1 MASAQEILQ
10 TALQSGDEELLGLAL
25 KMQTNQEQ
33 TTKADSSGISGLDFG
48 FLGKDTTAAQRL
60 ERYNRIAQGLYPVLD
75 KEQYQAQAKQI
86 YPEQNY
92 GREKFFADIML
103 GLGLISGRSEGGRWA
118 PIVEKELG
126 EYLETTAP
134 FADAERQRQAQI
146 GQFVMTEEEE
156 DQEKQRDFLSTLIT
170 GDINEQM
177 KFMETWTPL
186 TKAEAELANLPTANG
201 ETWERSSTTDTKRL
215 MIQNNPPLK
224 DTWSYI
230 DTSLKEWSHL
240 DTSLG
245 QQYMINGLNDV
256 KEAPGFR
263 LKDGMRVLSDAEA
276 KSLNYPIVDKNGK
289 KIRYKANV
297 VIAPN
302 GAKQYKD
309 VDQLITTPLAFTRT
323 LTNEEAA
330 AKNYKT
336 DKGQIYQINQDG
348 QYIQLPETFW
358 KGSDWRVASDAE
370 LVERGIDIKLYP
382 PGTFFQISPDDKL
395 EQGGTV
401 AMAKER
407 DQRIA
412 YYTDMITR
420 NANAANEEIDPITAR
435 DMAVKLADNLIV
447 QTVDDV
453 GRVWG
458 FDTVTKENIWL
469 NKSIWTADEGSEWK
483 LIGQVSP
490 NDPFV
495 TVMAPPTVNVATMT
509 PGVIEATQKKIGE
522 LEKAYAQ
529 GKQLMQLLENSLGP
543 EGFLKAFAANW
554 IAPIVPTE
562 WGMQKYFEF
571 FEEAANE
578 QAIKLFTRTL
588 IQALALNPRFPV
600 AEQDIIKDLG
610 LEEDI
615 LAFWTD
621 EKMGIAN
628 FNETLRFLQNNLNW
642 ERASLNP
649 DKEQYLFV
657 DKAPTGSNYDPINL
671 DTPDGMKY
679 MLQLKEYLPE
689 TSFKD
694 LYFYQNKKKVTGVDV
709 KVTYKEK

>member
-1 MASAQEILQ
+1 MVSTQEMIAMA
-10 TALQSGDEELLGLAL
+10 LG
-25 KMQTNQEQ
+25 TNQEEQ
-33 TTKADSSGISGLDFG
+33 TTEADTSGISGLDFG

-134 FADAERQRQAQI
+134 FAGAERERQAKI

-156 DQEKQRDFLSTLIT
+156 DEEKQRDFLATLIT

-186 TKAEAELANLPTANG
+186 TKAQADLVHLPTANG
-201 ETWERSSTTDTKRL
+201 EQWEESSTTGTKRL

-224 DTWSYI
+224 DTWDYV
-230 DTSLKEWSHL
+230 DTSLKDYQYL
-240 DTSLG
+240 DTSQG
-245 QQYMINGLNDV
+245 QQYMKNGLGNI

-263 LKDGMRVLSDAEA
+263 LNVGERVLSDAEA
-276 KSLNYPIVDKNGK
+276 LDKGYPIVDRNGK
-289 KIRYKANV
+289 KLRYKAEV
-297 VIAPN
+297 TVAAN
-302 GAKQYKD
+302 GQKSYKNI
-309 VDQLITTPLAFTRT
+309 DQLITTPLAFTRT
-323 LTNEEAA
+323 LTNDEAL
-330 AKNYKT
+330 AKNFRT
-336 DKGQIYQINQDG
+336 DKGQIYQIDQDG

-358 KGSDWRVASDAE
+358 KAGWKVASP
-370 LVERGIDIKLYP
+370 ERLETDGIDIKLYP
-382 PGTFFQISPDDKL
+382 PGTFFQVSPDGKL

-420 NANAANEEIDPITAR
+420 NANAANEEIDPITAK

-447 QTVDDV
+447 QSVDDV

-469 NKSIWTADEGSEWK
+469 NKSIWDPNEGSEWK
-483 LIGQVSP
+483 LIGQVNQ

-529 GKQLMQLLENSLGP
+529 GKQLMKLLENSLGP

-615 LAFWTD
+615 LGFWTD

-649 DKEQYLFV
+649 EKEKYLFV
-657 DKAPTGSNYDPINL
+657 DKAPSGSNYDPINM
-671 DTPDGMKY
+671 DTPDGLKY
-679 MLQLKEYLPE
+679 MIKLQEYIPE
-689 TSFKD
+689 SAFKD
-694 LYFYQNKKKVTGVDV
+694 LYFIQNGKKVKGLDV
-709 KVTYKEK
+709 TITYKEK

>member
-1 MASAQEILQ
+1 MGKSN
-10 TALQSGDEELLGLAL
+10 EELLAEITGENISSGAEA
-25 KMQTNQEQ
+25 N
-33 TTKADSSGISGLDFG
+33 TTGISGLDFG
-48 FLGKDTTAAQRL
+48 FLGKDTTPAQRL
-60 ERYNRIAQGLYPVLD
+60 ERYNRIAQGLYPVHE
-75 KEQYQAQAKQI
+75 KEQYQAQAQQI

-118 PIVEKELG
+118 PIAEKELG
-126 EYLETTAP
+126 EYIEATGP
-134 FADAERQRQAQI
+134 FAEAERKRQAQVQ
-146 GQFVMTEEEE
+146 QFVFTEEEE
-156 DQEKQRDFLSTLIT
+156 DEEKQREFLSTLIT
-170 GDINEQM
+170 GDINAQM
-177 KFMETWTPL
+177 KFMETWTPM
-186 TKAEAELANLPTANG
+186 TKIQAEAANLPTKNG
-201 ETWERSSTTDTKRL
+201 EQWSVSSTTGSHKL
-215 MIQNNPPLK
+215 MVQNNPPLK

-245 QQYMINGLNDV
+245 QQYMINGLDDV

-276 KSLNYPIVDKNGK
+276 THLGYPLVDKNDK

-297 VIAPN
+297 TIAPN
-302 GAKQYKD
+302 GAKQYKNI
-309 VDQLITTPLAFTRT
+309 DQLTTTPLAFTRT
-323 LTNEEAA
+323 LTDPEALEQRFR
-330 AKNYKT
+330 T
-336 DKGQIYQINQDG
+336 DKGQIYQVDQDG

-358 KGSDWRVASDAE
+358 KKGWRVANEQDLIDRE
-370 LVERGIDIKLYP
+370 IDIDLYP
-382 PGTFFQISPDDKL
+382 PGTFFQISPDGKI

-412 YYTDMITR
+412 YYMDMLTR
-420 NANAANEEIDPITAR
+420 NADAAKDPITPIQAK

-447 QTVDDV
+447 QSVDEV

-458 FDTVTKENIWL
+458 FDTMTRENIWL
-469 NKSIWTADEGSEWK
+469 NKSIWDPNEGSEWK
-483 LIGQVSP
+483 LIGQVNP

-509 PGVIEATQKKIGE
+509 AGVIEATQKKIGE

-529 GKQLMQLLENSLGP
+529 GKQLMKLLENSLGP

-571 FEEAANE
+571 FKEASNE

-615 LAFWTD
+615 LGFWTD

-649 DKEQYLFV
+649 EKEKYLFI

-694 LYFYQNKKKVTGVDV
+694 LYFFQNEKKVRGLDV
-709 KVTYKEK
+709 TVKYKYTEE

>member
-1 MASAQEILQ
+1 MAKSN
-10 TALQSGDEELLGLAL
+10 EELLAEITGGNISPGAEAN
-25 KMQTNQEQ
+25 T
-33 TTKADSSGISGLDFG
+33 SGISGLDFG

-60 ERYNRIAQGLYPVLD
+60 ERYNRIAQGLYPVHE
-75 KEQYQAQAKQI
+75 KEQYQAQAQQI

-118 PIVEKELG
+118 PIAEKELG
-126 EYLETTAP
+126 EYIEATGP
-134 FADAERQRQAQI
+134 FAEAERKRQAQVQ
-146 GQFVMTEEEE
+146 QFVFTEEEE
-156 DQEKQRDFLSTLIT
+156 DEEKQREFLSTLIA
-170 GDINEQM
+170 GDINKQM
-177 KFMETWTPL
+177 EFMEQWIPM
-186 TKAEAELANLPTANG
+186 TKIQATAANLPTANG

-276 KSLNYPIVDKNGK
+276 THLGYPLVDKNKK

-302 GAKQYKD
+302 GAKQYKN

-323 LTNEEAA
+323 LTDPEAQDLG
-330 AKNYKT
+330 YKT
-336 DKGQIYQINQDG
+336 DKGQIYQVNQDG
-348 QYIQLPETFW
+348 AYIQLPETFW
-358 KGSDWRVASDAE
+358 KGSDWKVANEQDLIDRE
-370 LVERGIDIKLYP
+370 IDIDLYP
-382 PGTFFQISPDDKL
+382 PGTFFQISPDGKL

-407 DQRIA
+407 DSRIA
-412 YYTDMITR
+412 YYMDMLTR
-420 NANAANEEIDPITAR
+420 NAESANDPITPVQAK
-435 DMAVKLADNLIV
+435 DMAVKLADKLVILN
-447 QTVDDV
+447 VDEV
-453 GRVWG
+453 GRVFG
-458 FDTVTKENIWL
+458 FDTMTGKNEWL
-469 NKSIWTADEGSEWK
+469 NKAIWDPSEGSEWK
-483 LIGQVSP
+483 LIGQVNP

-495 TVMAPPTVNVATMT
+495 TSMAPPTVNVETMT
-509 PGVIEATQKKIGE
+509 PGVIDATQKKIGE

-529 GKQLMQLLENSLGP
+529 GKQLMKLLENSLGP

-554 IAPIVPTE
+554 LAPILPTE
-562 WGMQKYFEF
+562 LGMQKYTEF
-571 FEEAANE
+571 FQEASNE

-615 LAFWTD
+615 LGFWTD

-649 DKEQYLFV
+649 NKEKYLFV
-657 DKAPTGSNYDPINL
+657 DKAPTGSNYDPINM

-679 MLQLKEYLPE
+679 MLQIKELLPE
-689 TSFKD
+689 SVFND
-694 LYFYQNKKKVTGVDV
+694 LYFVQKGKKVSGVG
-709 KVTYKEK
+709 VTIKYKD

>member
-621 EKMGIAN
+621 EKMGITN

>member
-1 MASAQEILQ
+1 MA
-10 TALQSGDEELLGLAL
+10 TNKELLDQMYG
-25 KMQTNQEQ
+25 N
-33 TTKADSSGISGLDFG
+33 TTEEADTSGISGLDFG

-134 FADAERQRQAQI
+134 FADAERQRQAQVQ
-146 GQFVMTEEEE
+146 QFVFTEEEE
-156 DQEKQRDFLSTLIT
+156 DQEKQREFLSTLIT
-170 GDINEQM
+170 GDINAQM

-186 TKAEAELANLPTANG
+186 TKAQADLANLPTAHG
-201 ETWERSSTTDTKRL
+201 ETWEVSSTTGTKRL

-224 DTWSYI
+224 DTWDYL
-230 DTSLKEWSHL
+230 DTSLKDYQYL
-240 DTSLG
+240 DTSQG
-245 QQYMINGLNDV
+245 QQYMINGLGDI

-263 LKDGMRVLSDAEA
+263 LNVGERMLSDAEA
-276 KSLNYPIVDKNGK
+276 LAKGYPIVDNNGK
-289 KIRYKANV
+289 KIRYKAEV
-297 VIAPN
+297 TVAAN
-302 GAKQYKD
+302 GQKSYKNI
-309 VDQLITTPLAFTRT
+309 DQLITTPLAFTRT
-323 LTNEEAA
+323 LTNDEAL
-330 AKNYKT
+330 AKNFRT

-348 QYIQLPETFW
+348 EYIALPETFW

-382 PGTFFQISPDDKL
+382 PGTFFQVSPDGKL

-420 NANAANEEIDPITAR
+420 NANAANEEIDPTAAR

-447 QTVDDV
+447 QSVDDV

-469 NKSIWTADEGSEWK
+469 NKSIWDPNEGSEWK

-529 GKQLMQLLENSLGP
+529 GKQLMKLLENSLGP

-554 IAPIVPTE
+554 LAPILPTE
-562 WGMQKYFEF
+562 FGMQKYFEF
-571 FEEAANE
+571 FNEAANE

-615 LAFWTD
+615 LSFWTD

-649 DKEQYLFV
+649 EKEQYLFV

-689 TSFKD
+689 SSFKD